1 MTNEQ
6 LIDHLSKAYPDA
18 VAKQGNQYPEINV
31 PKELLHAFMLNL
43 KSDPN
48 LAFDYLFCQS
58 GVDYPT
64 FIQVVYHLESTK
76 HKHYLVVKANTED
89 RVTTVLDTVSDIWP
103 TAEFHEDEIF
113 DLLGIKFN
121 NHPHLRRLFLDDT
134 WGFPLRK
141 DFHDD
146 IHVVER

>member
-6 LIDHLSKAYPDA
+6 LIEKLSSAYPDA
-18 VAKQGNQYPEINV
+18 VIKQGNQYPEITV
-31 PKELLHAFMLNL
+31 SFETLHSFMQNI
-43 KSDPN
+43 KSDSQ
-48 LAFDYLFCQS
+48 LAFDYLVCQS

-64 FIQVVYHLESTK
+64 YIQVVYHLESTL
-76 HKHYLVVKANTED
+76 HKHFLVVKVNTAD
-89 RVTTVLDTVSDIWP
+89 RETPALDTVTDIWP
-103 TAEFHEDEIF
+103 TAEFHEREIY

-121 NHPHLRRLFLDDT
+121 NHPDLRRLFLDDT

-141 DFHDD
+141 DFKDD

>member
-6 LIDHLSKAYPDA
+6 LIEHLSKAYPDE
-18 VAKQGNQYPEINV
+18 VALQGNQYPEITV
-31 PKELLHAFMLNL
+31 SREILHAFMQNM
-43 KSDPN
+43 KSDSN
-48 LAFDYLFCQS
+48 LSFDYLVCES
-58 GVDYPT
+58 GVDYPA
-64 FIQVVYHLESTK
+64 FLQVVYHLESTT
-76 HKHYLVVKANTED
+76 HKHFLVVKSNTEN
-89 RVTTVLDTVSDIWP
+89 RETPALDSVSDIWP

-121 NHPHLRRLFLDDT
+121 NHPHLRRLFLDET

-141 DFHDD
+141 DFYDD

>member
-1 MTNEQ
+1 
-6 LIDHLSKAYPDA
+6 
-18 VAKQGNQYPEINV
+18 
-31 PKELLHAFMLNL
+31 MLNL

>member
-6 LIDHLSKAYPDA
+6 LIEKLTTAYPDA
-18 VAKQGNQYPEINV
+18 VIKQGMQYPEITV
-31 PKELLHAFMLNL
+31 GFDKLHSFMQNIKLD
-43 KSDPN
+43 SQ
-48 LAFDYLFCQS
+48 LAFDYLVCQS
-58 GVDYPT
+58 GVDYPA
-64 FIQVVYHLESTK
+64 FIQVVYHLESTS
-76 HKHYLVVKANTED
+76 HKHFLVVKANTENRETPAMD
-89 RVTTVLDTVSDIWP
+89 SVSDIWP

-113 DLLGIKFN
+113 DLLGISFN

-141 DFHDD
+141 DYKDD